1 VVAAA
6 APVVLYFGGDGS
18 KSNYWN
24 TIFVGNVR
32 ENWIFYAV
40 SVAVSALL
48 LNHSYNQVATTV
60 RRKLLLSR

>member
-6 APVVLYFGGDGS
+6 SPVVLYFGDGS

-32 ENWIFYAV
+32 ESWIFYAV
-40 SVAVSALL
+40 SVAVSALI
-48 LNHSYNQVATTV
+48 LNHSYNQVATNV